1 MDTKWYSKS
10 RAQAARVGTVIG
22 FLLLILDAGVVH
34 AETLDEPWTIS
45 VPVYLA
51 AGSHYYNNSNETGTV
66 NSLSIYAEAVLSHK
80 VRPYSVGLFVDY
92 SHASEG
98 SQDGMVNAGAL
109 VEYEATSWDWNAYL
123 FVSKTPDE
131 PGLLLSAERVR
142 YKFADNHKIG
152 VEVVGPLR
160 DPSTSAL
167 MIGYYA
173 SLSPSVSFN
182 FAAGA
187 ALNSGRNRKV
197 RIALIWQIG

>member
-1 MDTKWYSKS
+1 V
-10 RAQAARVGTVIG
+10 R
-22 FLLLILDAGVVH
+22 
-34 AETLDEPWTIS
+34 AETFDEEWTIS

-51 AGSHYYNNSNETGTV
+51 AGSHYYNDSNGTGTV

-80 VRPYSVGLFVDY
+80 VRPCSVGLFADY

-98 SQDGMVNAGAL
+98 SQDGTVNAGVL
-109 VEYEATSWDWNAYL
+109 VEYEAISWDWNAYL
-123 FVSKTPDE
+123 FASKTPDA
-131 PGLLLSAERVR
+131 PGLLLFAGRVR
-142 YKFADNHKIG
+142 YEFADKHKFG

-173 SLSPSVSFN
+173 SISRSVSIN